1 MPEAYRQK
9 ARVQPFNP
17 FPPFDHLHAAHL
29 VDMPPGAFNRK
40 VGPKEW
46 LSFLD
51 EVGIELTV
59 LYPTAGVA
67 SSNIVNL
74 DDNEELSEADK
85 EAILY
90 ERHRILRL
98 KVE

>member
-1 MPEAYRQK
+1 
-9 ARVQPFNP
+9 
-17 FPPFDHLHAAHL
+17 
-29 VDMPPGAFNRK
+29 
-40 VGPKEW
+40 
-46 LSFLD
+46 LD

-59 LYPTAGVA
+59 LYPTAGMA

-74 DDNEELSEADK
+74 DDNKELSEADK

-90 ERHRILRL
+90 ERRRILRL